1 MSEEEVVSL
10 GSAANLQEA
19 NAWRQ
24 ALQEAGIRCRV
35 VGEYLTVGVGI
46 GVLPDMY
53 PQVWVHR
60 NDLDRAQAVL
70 NACQP
75 RCPHSR

>member
-10 GSAANLQEA
+10 ASAANPQEA

-35 VGEYLTVGVGI
+35 VGEYLTAGVGI

-60 NDLDRAQAVL
+60 NDVDKAQAVL
-70 NACQP
+70 NTFQP
-75 RCPHSR
+75 RYPHSH